1 MSLCFLKQFIYPLR
15 KHLKKQFRPI
25 FPYIDMKIKF
35 LFFVLVAFGTILVNS
50 AYAQSVAITNAR
62 IVTVSGSV
70 IQNGS
75 VVIRD
80 GLIEAVG
87 ASVGI
92 PADATIING
101 TGLTVYPGL
110 IDTASTLGMPAPQ
123 GQQGPGGMG
132 GGGFRMA
139 TPAAPLDGIAN
150 YPVGLRPEFQAADV
164 FKSGDD
170 QFASARNAGI
180 TTAVITGRT
189 GIFTGASLVANLA
202 GDRVSAM
209 IVRSPASQ
217 NVTYRTIGGGQY
229 PASLLGTFSSLR
241 QLFHDAKRQQQIEK
255 LHAADPRGIRR
266 PEADPSLTA
275 LYPVIDG
282 KMPIV
287 FEANSEREV
296 VRTLDLAKEFGLK
309 AVVSGGQEAWKVA
322 DRLKAQNVPVLVS
335 LNFPKGSAT
344 SAPEAEPDPLS
355 TLRMRAETPKGPARL
370 VNAGVKIAFQTGG
383 LSNMSEVFTNLGYAI
398 QNGLSADA
406 ALKAFTL
413 SGAEI
418 FGVDNLTGSV
428 EKGKIANLV
437 VTRGDIFADRRTVT
451 HVIVDGKVFEQK
463 ETPATRPGPGG
474 GRGRGPQAGGQAP
487 APAPAASL
495 SGTYS
500 ITIEVPGETLPATL
514 ALTQAGT
521 SLTGQLRTAMG
532 NADIRNGKVADSGFS
547 FSAEVPYGGVSINI
561 DVTGSVTGNNISGT
575 INTDQGAV
583 PFSGTKN
590 P

>member
-1 MSLCFLKQFIYPLR
+1 MSLFFLKQFIYPLR
-15 KHLKKQFRPI
+15 KQQKKQFRPI

-35 LFFVLVAFGTILVNS
+35 LFFVLVAFGTFLVNS

-110 IDTASTLGMPAPQ
+110 IDTASTLGIPAPQ
-123 GQQGPGGMG
+123 GQQGPGGM

-217 NVTYRTIGGGQY
+217 NVAYRTIGGGQY

-255 LHAADPRGIRR
+255 LHAADRAASGGPN
-266 PEADPSLTA
+266 DLSLTA
-275 LYPVIDG
+275 L
-282 KMPIV
+282 
-287 FEANSEREV
+287 
-296 VRTLDLAKEFGLK
+296 
-309 AVVSGGQEAWKVA
+309 SGDRRQNA
-322 DRLKAQNVPVLVS
+322 DRV
-335 LNFPKGSAT
+335 
-344 SAPEAEPDPLS
+344 
-355 TLRMRAETPKGPARL
+355 
-370 VNAGVKIAFQTGG
+370 
-383 LSNMSEVFTNLGYAI
+383 
-398 QNGLSADA
+398 
-406 ALKAFTL
+406 
-413 SGAEI
+413 
-418 FGVDNLTGSV
+418 
-428 EKGKIANLV
+428 
-437 VTRGDIFADRRTVT
+437 
-451 HVIVDGKVFEQK
+451 
-463 ETPATRPGPGG
+463 
-474 GRGRGPQAGGQAP
+474 
-487 APAPAASL
+487 
-495 SGTYS
+495 
-500 ITIEVPGETLPATL
+500 
-514 ALTQAGT
+514 
-521 SLTGQLRTAMG
+521 
-532 NADIRNGKVADSGFS
+532 
-547 FSAEVPYGGVSINI
+547 
-561 DVTGSVTGNNISGT
+561 
-575 INTDQGAV
+575 
-583 PFSGTKN
+583 
-590 P
+590 